1 MTHASGKPACR
12 HRPGEHGRSFAARQ
26 GLAGVAAA
34 LLVMLAVACSESPQ
48 WQTQTLEP
56 GFPDLDFELI
66 ADDGET
72 LTEAQLHDA
81 VTLLFFGY
89 THCPDV
95 CPTTLARLSA
105 ALGELPEAQRDRI
118 KVLFVSVDPA
128 RDDPQRLA
136 TYTDAFGA
144 QFIGATAQPERLRQL
159 ASRYGSSFHHD
170 PGNDD
175 GHYLVTH
182 GSNVLAFDREGSARL
197 LIRPDDGVEE
207 IAHDLRLLLAS

>member
-12 HRPGEHGRSFAARQ
+12 HLPGERGRSFAARK

-34 LLVMLAVACSESPQ
+34 LLVMLAVACSEAPQ
-48 WQTQTLEP
+48 WQTRTLEP
-56 GFPDLDFELI
+56 GFPGLDFELI
-66 ADDGET
+66 VEDGET
-72 LTEAQLHDA
+72 ITEAQLEDA

-95 CPTTLARLSA
+95 CPTTLARLGA
-105 ALGELPEAQRDRI
+105 ALRELPEAQRDHV
-118 KVLFVSVDPA
+118 KVLFVSVDPE

-136 TYTDAFGA
+136 SYTGAFGA
-144 QFIGATAQPERLRQL
+144 QFIGATAEPERLRQL

-170 PGNDD
+170 AENEGE
-175 GHYLVTH
+175 HYLVTH

-197 LIRPDDGVEE
+197 LIRPEDGVEE